1 MIDWRKDGEKIVRP
15 ITEKSGRSL
24 KLETIAKQDSGEY
37 ICVMSNLKGKSLNFT
52 FQLTVLGNYT

>member
-1 MIDWRKDGEKIVRP
+1 VIDWRKDGEQIVRP

-24 KLETIAKQDSGEY
+24 TLETISKQDSGEY
-37 ICVMSNLKGKSLNFT
+37 ICVMLNLKGKSLNFT

>member
-1 MIDWRKDGEKIVRP
+1 MIDWRKDGEQIVRP

-52 FQLTVLGNYT
+52 FQLSVLGNYT